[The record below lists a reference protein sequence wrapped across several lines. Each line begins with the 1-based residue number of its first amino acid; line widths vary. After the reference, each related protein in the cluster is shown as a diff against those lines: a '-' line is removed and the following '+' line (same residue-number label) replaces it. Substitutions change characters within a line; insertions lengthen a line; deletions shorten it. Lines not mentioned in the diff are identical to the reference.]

1 MLYRVGHL
9 VDDVHG
15 FDADG
20 ANPLQQV
27 DDVLFVVGKAVGVEE
42 FADGGVAGFLFFVLV
57 EYPFQG
63 GAVAEF
69 VVPRPS
75 GHSGEG
81 GVGIEDDVALGFV
94 GFEFGFGGF
103 LGFGSLTPCPLS
115 RMELLSTHK
124 SCCIRMLPGIT
135 GEF

>member
-1 MLYRVGHL
+1 MFYGVGHL

-20 ANPLQQV
+20 ADALEQV
-27 DDVLFVVGKAVGVEE
+27 DDVVFVVGEAVGVEQ
-42 FADGGVAGFLFFVLV
+42 FADGGVFGFLFFVLV

-63 GAVAEF
+63 RAVAEF
-69 VVPRPS
+69 VVPGDGR
-75 GHSGEG
+75 HSGEG

-103 LGFGSLTPCPLS
+103 LWFSGGVV
-115 RMELLSTHK
+115 
-124 SCCIRMLPGIT
+124 GD
-135 GEF
+135 

>member
-1 MLYRVGHL
+1 MLYSVGHL

-20 ANPLQQV
+20 ADPLEQV
-27 DDVLFVVGKAVGVEE
+27 DDVLFVVGKAISVEQ

-69 VVPRPS
+69 VVPGDGGNP
-75 GHSGEG
+75 GEG
-81 GVGIEDDVALGFV
+81 GVGSDTHRIRDLCSPGVAI
-94 GFEFGFGGF
+94 
-103 LGFGSLTPCPLS
+103 C
-115 RMELLSTHK
+115 
-124 SCCIRMLPGIT
+124 
-135 GEF
+135 